1 MGQALNRARR
11 PDDEAT
17 ASFAQRLEDFA
28 ATLPPGDRAIL
39 GAMVE
44 AAMPPLDRLAL
55 RRPGELLSEAELAA
69 FNDVL
74 AQADGR

>member
-1 MGQALNRARR
+1 MGHGLNRARR
-11 PDDEAT
+11 PDGEAA
-17 ASFAQRLEDFA
+17 ASLGQRLEEFA
-28 ATLPPGDRAIL
+28 ATLPPGERAIL

-55 RRPGELLSEAELAA
+55 RKPGELLSETDLAA